1 MTAALLAFVFLM
13 RRQRP
18 ALVIEGLSRTAVTYG
33 IHSIAWSYEL
43 LR

>member
-1 MTAALLAFVFLM
+1 MAAALLAFILLM
-13 RRQRP
+13 RCKQP
-18 ALVIEGLSRTAVTYG
+18 ELVIEGLSRTAVTYG